1 MNYDLLLM
9 YSLVSF
15 FYIISPGPAIFLAI
29 SNGMTTNMKIVALS
43 SLGNIFG
50 LFLLSAIAISGLGA
64 LLVASS
70 TLFMITKLLGASYL
84 IYLGVRQFR
93 NGKEQLLLSE
103 KNTNQVN
110 RRYLSYFKEGFFL
123 ASTNPK
129 PILFFTALFPQ
140 FLDIETSIIPQFFIM
155 TAIFMFFSFVS
166 LFSYGFISKTA
177 KHFLTNQNNIA
188 WFHRVTGGLFVSM
201 GVGLLQLKST
211 QS

>member
-9 YSLVSF
+9 YSVVSF

-43 SLGNIFG
+43 SLGNILG

-93 NGKEQLLLSE
+93 NGKEQLLPRSE
-103 KNTNQVN
+103 NTNLVN

-155 TAIFMFFSFVS
+155 TTIFMIFSFVS
-166 LFSYGFISKTA
+166 LYSYGFISKTA
-177 KHFLTNQNNIA
+177 KHFLANQNNIV
-188 WFHRVTGGLFVSM
+188 WFHRVTGGLFISM

>member
-64 LLVASS
+64 LLVTSS

-93 NGKEQLLLSE
+93 KGKEQLLLSE

>member
-9 YSLVSF
+9 YSVVSF

-70 TLFMITKLLGASYL
+70 TLFMVTKLLGASYL

-93 NGKEQLLLSE
+93 NGKEQLLPSE
-103 KNTNQVN
+103 EDTNQLN
-110 RRYLSYFKEGFFL
+110 RRYVSYFKEGFFL

-140 FLDIETSIIPQFFIM
+140 FLDIETAIIPQFFIM

-166 LFSYGFISKTA
+166 LFSYGFISKAA
-177 KHFLTNQNNIA
+177 KHFLANQDNIA
-188 WFHRVTGGLFVSM
+188 WFHRITGGIFIIM

>member
-1 MNYDLLLM
+1 MDYDLLLM
-9 YSLVSF
+9 YSVVSF

-50 LFLLSAIAISGLGA
+50 LFLLSVIAISGLGA
-64 LLVASS
+64 LLAASS
-70 TLFMITKLLGASYL
+70 TLFMITKLFGASYL
-84 IYLGVRQFR
+84 IYLGIRQFR
-93 NGKEQLLLSE
+93 NGKEQLLPGAE
-103 KNTNQVN
+103 NTNQAN
-110 RRYLSYFKEGFFL
+110 QRYLSSFKEGFFL

-140 FLDIETSIIPQFFIM
+140 FIDIETSIIPQFFIM
-155 TAIFMFFSFVS
+155 TAIFMLFSFVS

-177 KHFLTNQNNIA
+177 KHFLTNQNNIT
-188 WFHRVTGGLFVSM
+188 WFHRVTGGLLISM
-201 GVGLLQLKST
+201 GVGLLKLKST

>member
-9 YSLVSF
+9 YSLMSF

-29 SNGMTTNMKIVALS
+29 TNGMTTNMKIVALS

-84 IYLGVRQFR
+84 IYLGIRQFR
-93 NGKEQLLLSE
+93 KGKEQLLLSE

>member
-1 MNYDLLLM
+1 MDYDFLLM
-9 YSLVSF
+9 YSVVSF

-29 SNGMTTNMKIVALS
+29 SNGITTDMKIVTLS

-64 LLVASS
+64 LLVTSS

-93 NGKEQLLLSE
+93 NGKEQLLPSAE
-103 KNTNQVN
+103 HTNQPN
-110 RRYLSYFKEGFFL
+110 RRDFSYFKEGFFL

-140 FLDIETSIIPQFFIM
+140 FLDIETSIIPQFFVM
-155 TAIFMFFSFVS
+155 TAIFMLFSFAS
-166 LFSYGFISKTA
+166 LFCYGFISKSA
-177 KHFLTNQNNIA
+177 KHFLANQTNIA
-188 WFHRVTGGLFVSM
+188 WFHRVTGGIFIIM
-201 GVGLLQLKST
+201 GVGLLQLKTT